1 MTKIYCNIINRFEK
15 IHLLRRI
22 YCQKITAKS
31 PLHFGQIPIMNY
43 ISENSGCTQVD
54 IAEKLQV
61 SAACVAT
68 STKRLQKAGLI
79 TKTVDE
85 DNLRCKR
92 LSLTPL
98 GKKVLEECHAPFDEY
113 DRQIFSNISDEE
125 LESMNRIMD
134 KLIYNMEE
142 AIGEAHGETD
152 IYEIDRL
159 IRRVKE
165 EKKQHD

>member
-61 SAACVAT
+61 SAACIAT

-85 DNLRCKR
+85 YNLRCKR
-92 LSLTPL
+92 LSLTPM

-113 DRQIFSNISDEE
+113 DRQIFRNISDEE

-142 AIGEAHGETD
+142 AIGETHGETD

-165 EKKQHD
+165 EKNQHD

>member
-61 SAACVAT
+61 SAACIAT

-113 DRQIFSNISDEE
+113 DRLIFRNISDEE

-142 AIGEAHGETD
+142 AIGETHGETD

-165 EKKQHD
+165 EKNQHD